1 MKEKLTA
8 RKAAFLS
15 LEACRKDGKYPNLEI
30 NSALERWELTGAE
43 RGLYTALVYGV
54 TERMITL
61 DYIIDRYARGAVE
74 HSARCALRL
83 GLYQLLYM
91 DRVPDHAAVAESV
104 ELVKRPLRG
113 FVNAV
118 LRSFIRDGK
127 TLPPLPADVD
137 DATRLSVTYSVGREL
152 SEFWIAHYGA
162 DTAEQMLAA
171 SLVRDRMCLRV
182 NTTRFAVEEAID
194 FLAERGVAAEPGRLP
209 GMISTD
215 SAPAVYEGIDAGLW
229 IVQDEAS
236 ALAVHA
242 LDPYP
247 GDTVIDTCAAPGGK
261 TLSAAIAMEGRG
273 VVHSFDLHKNKLSL
287 ITSAAEK
294 LGLSGAVDVA
304 CRDGREPGPALL
316 GKADRVLCDVPCSGF
331 GVIGKKPDIKYKP
344 LSEAA
349 RLPEVQYDILSA
361 SAGYLKNGGV
371 LVYST
376 CTVSP
381 TENDAVV
388 DRFLAEHG
396 EFEPCPFSSP
406 FGEHENGRAQLM
418 MHLHGTDGFYV
429 AKMRMKGKV

>member
-30 NSALERWELTGAE
+30 NSALERWELVGAE

-61 DYIIDRYARGAVE
+61 DYIIDHYARAAVD

-83 GLYQLLYM
+83 GLYQLMYM

-118 LRSFIRDGK
+118 LRSFIRDGMAI
-127 TLPPLPADVD
+127 PPLPSNADE
-137 DATRLSVTYSVGREL
+137 AQRLSITYSVGREL
-152 SEFWIAHYGA
+152 AGFWIAHYGA
-162 DTAEQMLAA
+162 DTAEKMLAA
-171 SLVRDRMCLRV
+171 SFVKERMSLRV
-182 NTTRFAVEEAID
+182 NTARITVDEAITL
-194 FLAERGVAAEPGRLP
+194 LAECGTAAEHGRLH
-209 GMISTD
+209 GMISVD
-215 SAPAVYEGIDAGLW
+215 STPAVYDGIDKGLW

-236 ALAVHA
+236 ALAVYA
-242 LDPYP
+242 LDPKP

-261 TLSAAIAMEGRG
+261 TLSVAIAMEGRG
-273 VVHSFDLHKNKLSL
+273 IVHSFDIHKNKLSL

-294 LGLSGAVDVA
+294 LGLSSTVEAA
-304 CRDGREPGPALL
+304 PRDGRNPDPALL

-344 LSEAA
+344 IADAA
-349 RLPEVQYDILSA
+349 RLPDVQYDILSA
-361 SAGYLKNGGV
+361 SAGYLKKGGV

-381 TENDAVV
+381 IENDAVI

-406 FGEHENGRAQLM
+406 FGEHEKGRVQLM
-418 MHLHGTDGFYV
+418 MHIHGTDGFYV
-429 AKMRMKGKV
+429 AKMRLKGEV